1 VLGRVRLGCEEQFL
15 LQNGGQGLAQGVGG
29 SPPLRMTQI
38 CGDVE
43 LTDVVIVHSGMD
55 GGQT

>member
-1 VLGRVRLGCEEQFL
+1 MGCEEQFL
-15 LQNGGQGLAQGVGG
+15 LQNGGQVLAQGVGG

-38 CGDVE
+38 RGDVE

>member
-1 VLGRVRLGCEEQFL
+1 MRNNFFSKMVVRCWHREW
-15 LQNGGQGLAQGVGG
+15 GG

-38 CGDVE
+38 RGDVE